1 MTPESTPGRYLTAT
15 TEDGML
21 IIHGSPPT
29 LSWDPRDV
37 VNDAL
42 NVGGIVTVGAFD
54 SLDQAKNVAKDQYS
68 VPLEDWQANDSL
80 SFGSNGRTETQI
92 PTPAI
97 DAHKLLR
104 HGIRWR

>member
-1 MTPESTPGRYLTAT
+1 MTPESIPGRYLTAT

-29 LSWDPRDV
+29 LSWVPRDV

-54 SLDQAKNVAKDQYS
+54 SVNRRKT
-68 VPLEDWQANDSL
+68 PLETNIPCASKIGRPVTAYL
-80 SFGSNGRTETQI
+80 SAYGPKTRVALDERNSRLITF
-92 PTPAI
+92 P
-97 DAHKLLR
+97 
-104 HGIRWR
+104 